1 MVILSQVDKER
12 AVCEKVAYY
21 TEHGF
26 MKSEAVRKVM
36 VDFAYTTEAAIYG
49 ICGGIKKKQWLIMPL
64 MSHLKVAIQ
73 SKKQRLSLA

>member
-1 MVILSQVDKER
+1 MVILSQADKEQ

-21 TEHGF
+21 TKHGF

-49 ICGGIKKKQWLIMPL
+49 ILRRNKK
-64 MSHLKVAIQ
+64 
-73 SKKQRLSLA
+73 RNNG